1 MGDLIV
7 LLAALSSLSVVIM
20 LWYALLPADSGAR
33 RVKALADQRK
43 AIRAGIMGPIRRK
56 KSSTKPASNFM
67 HDIVSRMKLL
77 SSTQS
82 QKVQRQLMKAG
93 WRSKDAI
100 VRYYFFKL
108 ALPPVFGII
117 AVACVYVLQL
127 WPMED
132 MAKALSCIGA
142 VVGGLYAP
150 DIFVKNKAA
159 KRQDTIRK
167 ALPDALDLM
176 VICAEA
182 GLSLDATLGR
192 VSREMERTAPELSDE
207 FTLTSLELGFSSDR
221 RQALKNM
228 ALRSD
233 VSVLRGMVNTL
244 LQSEKYGTPLAN
256 SLRVMSAESREER
269 MMKAEE
275 KAARLPAMMTVP
287 MIVFILPP
295 LFVVLIGP
303 AILKT
308 MDALK
313 NF

>member
-7 LLAALSSLSVVIM
+7 LMAALSSLAVVVM
-20 LWYALLPADSGAR
+20 LWYALLPADAGTKR
-33 RVKALADQRK
+33 IKALADQRK
-43 AIRAGIMGPIRRK
+43 AIRAGLSGPVRRK
-56 KSSTKPASNFM
+56 KSMNKHSANFM
-67 HDIVSRMKLL
+67 YDVVGRLKLL
-77 SSTQS
+77 GSTQS

-100 VRYYFFKL
+100 VRFYFFKL
-108 ALPPVFGII
+108 ALPPTCGFAAVFSI
-117 AVACVYVLQL
+117 YVLQL

-132 MAKALSCIGA
+132 MVKALSCVGA
-142 VVGGLYAP
+142 VVFGLYAP
-150 DIFVKNKAA
+150 DIFIKNASS
-159 KRQDTIRK
+159 KRQNTIRK
-167 ALPDALDLM
+167 SLPDALDLM

-192 VSREMERTAPELSDE
+192 VARELEKTAPELADE
-207 FTLTSLELGFSSDR
+207 FTLTSLELGFTSDR

-228 ALRSD
+228 AMRSD
-233 VSVLRGMVNTL
+233 LSILRGMVNTL

-256 SLRVMSAESREER
+256 SLRIMSAESREER

-308 MDALK
+308 MDALGA
-313 NF
+313 F